1 MTTPVPGD
9 AADPVLARRARIA
22 RWVEI
27 GQKVGYGLF
36 GVAIVAFFAGFV
48 ADFRG
53 WVVTLIVG
61 SLVTGSLILAPA
73 IVFGYGVKAA
83 NRADRDDTW
92 G

>member
-1 MTTPVPGD
+1 MTEPGPSD
-9 AADPVLARRARIA
+9 RDDPVLARRTRIA
-22 RWVEI
+22 SWVEI
-27 GQKVGYGLF
+27 GQRVGYGLF
-36 GVAIVAFFAGFV
+36 GLAVVAFFIGFV
-48 ADFRG
+48 TGFRD
-53 WVVTLIVG
+53 WVVTVVVA